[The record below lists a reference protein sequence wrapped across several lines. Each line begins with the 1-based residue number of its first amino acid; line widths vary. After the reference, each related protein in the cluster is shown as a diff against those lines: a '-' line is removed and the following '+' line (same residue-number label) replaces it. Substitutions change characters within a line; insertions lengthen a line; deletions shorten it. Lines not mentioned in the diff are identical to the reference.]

1 MVLVICPM
9 LAGDAI
15 LGGLRG
21 ENRRI
26 EDKFDQ
32 MNMEMKLVQI
42 LLDLSG
48 QQGNRPGVGL
58 EDFFAFLW
66 RVVCIA
72 CFVFK
77 EWLHRTMPQSL
88 SAWMVVLDKTLGSRQ
103 GTLFKAPRG
112 SEREL
117 KDANTF
123 CRNDFWALVAC
134 KPSQPLQPGMVA
146 KNLCIYLWF
155 MFTIPQETT

>member
-9 LAGDAI
+9 LAGEAI

-48 QQGNRPGVGL
+48 QQGNRTGVGL
-58 EDFFAFLW
+58 GISF
-66 RVVCIA
+66 
-72 CFVFK
+72 
-77 EWLHRTMPQSL
+77 
-88 SAWMVVLDKTLGSRQ
+88 
-103 GTLFKAPRG
+103 
-112 SEREL
+112 
-117 KDANTF
+117 
-123 CRNDFWALVAC
+123 
-134 KPSQPLQPGMVA
+134 
-146 KNLCIYLWF
+146 
-155 MFTIPQETT
+155 